1 MKEGLHFRPYAA
13 ADDSDLS
20 RLIREIL
27 GRDCDGRILEWKYR
41 RNPAGDPLS
50 VVAEKHGKVIG
61 QIGAVPVR
69 FFVRG
74 NEHIGSQEVD
84 GCLDKEQGKFDT
96 LFHMIRLRR
105 KINREK
111 GIAFS
116 YFFSVEISSQIA
128 QKLGHIRVCSAPL
141 LLKPLDVE
149 PFLQKKLPALLAR
162 MMAPPLNAVLRRMP
176 RASASIPKGTRLRR
190 IERFDKRFDE
200 FWDRIKGDYPI
211 MAVRDSAYLNWR
223 YVDVPY
229 RNYTTLSLERETT
242 GDILGFTVLLVQER
256 DIRVGHIMDILTARN
271 GGAKT
276 TRVLLCQALKH
287 FHERKVALV
296 CCWMLP
302 HCHVF
307 PELRKLLFFR
317 RAKPG
322 RDLIVQIEKGEGAVM
337 EREFA
342 ANPEN
347 WYACLGD
354 SDFY

>member
-69 FFVRG
+69 FSVRG

-116 YFFSVEISSQIA
+116 YFFSVEISSQWHKNWATSESA
-128 QKLGHIRVCSAPL
+128 QPPSSSSPWMWNRSFKRNSP
-141 LLKPLDVE
+141 
-149 PFLQKKLPALLAR
+149 PFL
-162 MMAPPLNAVLRRMP
+162 
-176 RASASIPKGTRLRR
+176 
-190 IERFDKRFDE
+190 
-200 FWDRIKGDYPI
+200 
-211 MAVRDSAYLNWR
+211 
-223 YVDVPY
+223 
-229 RNYTTLSLERETT
+229 
-242 GDILGFTVLLVQER
+242 
-256 DIRVGHIMDILTARN
+256 
-271 GGAKT
+271 
-276 TRVLLCQALKH
+276 
-287 FHERKVALV
+287 
-296 CCWMLP
+296 
-302 HCHVF
+302 
-307 PELRKLLFFR
+307 
-317 RAKPG
+317 PG
-322 RDLIVQIEKGEGAVM
+322 
-337 EREFA
+337 
-342 ANPEN
+342 
-347 WYACLGD
+347 
-354 SDFY
+354 